1 MVLAWVWECT
11 PVTSALGLGE
21 EDQELRAAS
30 PKAAPSSCCS
40 QQALHQNSN
49 ARSGLGLRDSRGV
62 RGSIPTA
69 GDYF

>member
-49 ARSGLGLRDSRGV
+49 ASQDRLAWGSGTHGV
-62 RGSIPTA
+62 
-69 GDYF
+69 